1 MRKYLRFAALVLPV
15 MMVLALFAGCKVK
28 DGGTGGQGSSTTKK
42 QETKVQAEEE
52 KASLVWWTIG
62 TEPQELEEVN
72 KAINEYTSEKLNLEL
87 DIRYSGWGEY
97 TDKLNTIIS
106 SGEDYD
112 ICFTCS
118 WANNFNMQASRGA
131 YADITGLLQTEGKDM
146 FEFIPEA
153 LWNVSRIDGKI
164 YGVPTYK
171 DSAMGNYFV
180 YPKDYVEQYDI
191 DYKNIKTLRDLEPVL
206 KKVKDAEPDIY
217 PLPLSKSSAIGV
229 HTGFDMMVNRD
240 VPLAVDIESGKD
252 TVINLYE
259 TDKVMEKLR
268 LLHKYYNAGY
278 INPDSP
284 TLEELPKEV
293 KVVAYAQGF
302 PYADIEWTL
311 GFGYE
316 TVSQLLHT
324 PYLSTGTAQGSMN
337 AVSVNSGNKE
347 AAVRFLNAVNT
358 DKVLRNMVAYGI
370 EDKHFEKT
378 GEDSIKILND
388 GYSTPAFAQAT
399 FFSLYTA
406 EPAPADKWDKL
417 KEYVDSAIPSPIMGF
432 IFDPEPVETEI
443 AVVQNIYKKYSSQID
458 VGAVDP
464 DVEVPN
470 MIAEFEKAGINDIKA
485 EVERQIAQ
493 WKEKNK

>member
-146 FEFIPEA
+146 FEFIPKA

-191 DYKNIKTLRDLEPVL
+191 D
-206 KKVKDAEPDIY
+206 
-217 PLPLSKSSAIGV
+217 
-229 HTGFDMMVNRD
+229 
-240 VPLAVDIESGKD
+240 
-252 TVINLYE
+252 
-259 TDKVMEKLR
+259 
-268 LLHKYYNAGY
+268 
-278 INPDSP
+278 
-284 TLEELPKEV
+284 
-293 KVVAYAQGF
+293 
-302 PYADIEWTL
+302 
-311 GFGYE
+311 
-316 TVSQLLHT
+316 
-324 PYLSTGTAQGSMN
+324 
-337 AVSVNSGNKE
+337 
-347 AAVRFLNAVNT
+347 
-358 DKVLRNMVAYGI
+358 
-370 EDKHFEKT
+370 
-378 GEDSIKILND
+378 
-388 GYSTPAFAQAT
+388 
-399 FFSLYTA
+399 
-406 EPAPADKWDKL
+406 
-417 KEYVDSAIPSPIMGF
+417 
-432 IFDPEPVETEI
+432 
-443 AVVQNIYKKYSSQID
+443 
-458 VGAVDP
+458 
-464 DVEVPN
+464 
-470 MIAEFEKAGINDIKA
+470 
-485 EVERQIAQ
+485 
-493 WKEKNK
+493 